1 MQKRDASAQ
10 TEIPVTKYCDVST
23 QTDHDEGN
31 DHSTTLHVEQI
42 QDNCNAIK
50 FYTGFPSFQLLMAC
64 STFLGPAV
72 SVLSYEDHIKLTK
85 GKPHKLSPLNE
96 FFLMLC
102 CLRLGFYKQ
111 DLAYKFQISQ
121 TSVSRICSTWI
132 NLCYYKCKELPIW
145 PTRTIIDS
153 HMPCI
158 FQYLYPSTRCII
170 DADSH
175 TTLRMHVSHL
185 IGNQE

>member
-1 MQKRDASAQ
+1 MQEGDASAQ
-10 TEIPVTKYCDVST
+10 TEVPVTKYCDVST

-31 DHSTTLHVEQI
+31 DHSTPLGVEQI

-85 GKPHKLSPLNE
+85 GKSHKLSPLNK

-102 CLRLGFYKQ
+102 HLRLGFLQ
-111 DLAYKFQISQ
+111 ARFGIQVSNFSNQCIS
-121 TSVSRICSTWI
+121 
-132 NLCYYKCKELPIW
+132 
-145 PTRTIIDS
+145 
-153 HMPCI
+153 
-158 FQYLYPSTRCII
+158 YLFNM
-170 DADSH
+170 DK
-175 TTLRMHVSHL
+175 LMLLQV
-185 IGNQE
+185 